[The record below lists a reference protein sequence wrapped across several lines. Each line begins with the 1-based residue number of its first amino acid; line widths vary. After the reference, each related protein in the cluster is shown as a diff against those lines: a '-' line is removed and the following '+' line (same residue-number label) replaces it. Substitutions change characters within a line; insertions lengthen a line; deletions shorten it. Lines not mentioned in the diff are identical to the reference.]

1 MKLLIQRDIRHGS
14 ICVYEKNSKVLF
26 TGDTLFADCYGRC
39 DLNSGS
45 FNDMVNSIK
54 LLFNRFSNIV
64 IYPGHGKSVKIE
76 VAKRYVK
83 MLMSMKGVTI

>member
-1 MKLLIQRDIRHGS
+1 
-14 ICVYEKNSKVLF
+14 
-26 TGDTLFADCYGRC
+26 
-39 DLNSGS
+39 
-45 FNDMVNSIK
+45 MVNSIK

-83 MLMSMKGVTI
+83 MLMAMKGVTI